1 MMVDINRFMVKQA
14 RTFINSNNVPG
25 VLKARGIPYHDVVE
39 ELVQE
44 GSEELYR
51 KILASWKTKAEMG
64 ESDDGKEHASFLT
77 WVSVCLQN
85 FWKESYYHP
94 LLTKK
99 RSGRVVSLY
108 EPLKERT
115 RSGHEDSPPTLLDRM
130 GAKDT
135 APDVKDLGEEF
146 LRFLESG
153 KFFHI
158 SNLFI
163 FTLAR
168 GLGQDFFDQ
177 TFFNL
182 VPVTPKG
189 REDLTRN
196 KKLFLR
202 KYNFKNTEK
211 GRVWCRVSNGQ
222 PIDFSRQFSK
232 EEELGEYLG
241 ITRAAISLA
250 RLDVERE
257 FEKWRQANL

>member
-25 VLKARGIPYHDVVE
+25 VLKERGIPYHDVVE
-39 ELVQE
+39 ALVQE

-51 KILASWKTKAEMG
+51 KVV
-64 ESDDGKEHASFLT
+64 
-77 WVSVCLQN
+77 VS
-85 FWKESYYHP
+85 WKESYYHP